1 MQSKKNIKKILILL
15 LLLFIVIRVIFILKY
30 DYIFYEEEVKHAST
44 ASDIYYFGKLK
55 IPFFMYLDSPH
66 AGGGLITNLLLIPI
80 FFITGPRIISV
91 KLLGLII
98 SAFWFL
104 ILLKIFAKI
113 FESNLLNPRGERF
126 QKSNFI
132 FIFLII
138 PLFIT
143 SSPHL
148 LYKSLFIIGNT
159 NLFILMIVLSLFF
172 VINYYKLTITKF
184 LFLFGIFN
192 GIALYSNYSY
202 LSILVVNLAFVIDR
216 IIKTKIIK
224 NNRAYVKLRLF
235 LLFCLG
241 FIIGLLPY
249 IIYNITYKFPNI
261 FAEFSISSLLND
273 LFTNISLKFILSR
286 FIETIISLIQSY
298 HFINITLLSSKIQSY
313 VIFTIMVVTI
323 IVAEITRLKHKRF
336 FKANKNDILDFTFF
350 ITRLYFISSFLL
362 VLISNVRLNPYGFST
377 TYAMAH
383 YYIVHLQFLFILYFY
398 LSFISIYKICFNK
411 IKKQIKTFNMYKII
425 TIIIITS
432 IFFLSF
438 GLTIL
443 NDNFNE
449 HIFLKQRFGST
460 INAYESGFNFVNNE
474 QIFILGLNKLKEDVY
489 KENYIKGAVH
499 RLILIGNKEKLFKT
513 LRILND
519 TEKRIFIDSYNEC
532 MARPAFE
539 DINKSI
545 ANNPYLFQ
553 SIYYEL
559 NNQNET

>member
-1 MQSKKNIKKILILL
+1 MQSKKNIKKILIFL
-15 LLLFIVIRVIFILKY
+15 LLLFIVIRLIFILKS
-30 DYIFYEEEVKHAST
+30 DYVFNEEENKHASM
-44 ASDIYYFGKLK
+44 ASDMYYFGKFK
-55 IPFFMYLDSPH
+55 IPFFMYLDTPH
-66 AGGGLITNLLLIPI
+66 AGGGQITSLLLIPI
-80 FFITGPRIISV
+80 FFITGPRIISI
-91 KLLGLII
+91 KLLGIII

-113 FESNLLNPRGERF
+113 FESKFLKSKGERF

-138 PLFIT
+138 PLFII

-172 VINYYKLTITKF
+172 VINYHKLTITQF

-224 NNRAYVKLRLF
+224 NNNAFVKLKLF

-241 FIIGLLPY
+241 FIISLFPY
-249 IIYNITYKFPNI
+249 IIYNIIYKLPSI
-261 FAEFSISSLLND
+261 FAEFAVSALLKGIS
-273 LFTNISLKFILSR
+273 TNISLEFIFTR
-286 FIETIISLIQSY
+286 FIKTLISLIQSY
-298 HFINITLLSSKIQSY
+298 HFINISLLSSKIQSY
-313 VIFTIMVVTI
+313 VISTIIIVTI
-323 IVAEITRLKHKRF
+323 IITEITRLKHKRF
-336 FKANKNDILDFTFF
+336 FKVNKNNILDFTFF

-362 VLISNVRLNPYGFST
+362 ISIFNIHLHSYGFSST
-377 TYAMAH
+377 HQMAH
-383 YYIVHLQFLFILYFY
+383 YYVVHLQFLLILYFY
-398 LSFISIYKICFNK
+398 LSFISIYRRFFNK
-411 IKKQIKTFNMYKII
+411 IKKQIKTFNIYKII

-432 IFFLSF
+432 ILFLNF

-449 HIFLKQRFGST
+449 HIFLKQRFDSN

-499 RLILIGNKEKLFKT
+499 RLIRVGNKEKLSKT
-513 LRILND
+513 LLILND
-519 TEKRIFIDSYNEC
+519 SNKKIFIDSYNE
-532 MARPAFE
+532 FITISE
-539 DINKSI
+539 LEGINNTITDNPHSI
-545 ANNPYLFQ
+545 LAEIN
-553 SIYYEL
+553 EL
-559 NNQNET
+559 NK